1 MNQAKKKILFS
12 APADFLLQ
20 YLEKYNH
27 IYDVDYIEIWKKT
40 QIPKDVAHYDAWIP
54 NPGQNFVIDSSI
66 LVNFSSLKVISTPST
81 GTNHINANDCIKS
94 SVKLFGLMDQRDG
107 LNEITAS
114 AEFTFLKILASL
126 RNIRY
131 SWNEVS
137 NFRWRDNE
145 DEMRGSEIKEK
156 SFGIIGM
163 GRIGNNITRYL
174 NAFNAKD
181 IKFFDINVETD
192 DLNIAKKSSLDNI
205 FKTCDVIVICV
216 ALNNETNKLI
226 TYNYLSKLRKY
237 AHLINT
243 SRGEILDEEDLL
255 NILSERP
262 DISFSTDVLTG
273 EVTNGTLNR
282 NILKLHIENR
292 INVTP
297 HIAGATLGS
306 QKKAADLAFNILDTN
321 V

>member
-1 MNQAKKKILFS
+1 
-12 APADFLLQ
+12 
-20 YLEKYNH
+20 
-27 IYDVDYIEIWKKT
+27 
-40 QIPKDVAHYDAWIP
+40 
-54 NPGQNFVIDSSI
+54 
-66 LVNFSSLKVISTPST
+66 
-81 GTNHINANDCIKS
+81 
-94 SVKLFGLMDQRDG
+94 MDQRDG